1 MAALHILGWYR
12 VSTVHV
18 LRSNTH
24 MNSIDND
31 GSANKSVPPVI
42 CLLYRLKYVNK
53 YVVYVSNPP
62 LFWSKVESFRRP
74 AFTELL
80 DELGEV
86 AENLE
91 LPAKSDVTMSWVIS
105 LKTAC
110 IEQMVQSVWDYSSQ
124 SGQGAGHTWA
134 KKKNLLIFQPS
145 TASPQH
151 VTVAELV
158 FTWCRYTRY
167 LLGGQWKIAY
177 AFTHM
182 CSDE

>member
-1 MAALHILGWYR
+1 MAALHILSWYR

-134 KKKNLLIFQPS
+134 KKKKPTYISALHCI
-145 TASPQH
+145 T
-151 VTVAELV
+151 T
-158 FTWCRYTRY
+158 TRHRGWTCLNMVQIY
-167 LLGGQWKIAY
+167 
-177 AFTHM
+177 
-182 CSDE
+182 